1 MEKIALP
8 KKIEFKQLEGDK
20 KGLVTVEP
28 LYPGYGMTLGNS
40 IRRVLLSSLPGF
52 AVVGVKIKGVKHEF
66 MSLAGVKEDVVDIIL
81 NLKQLRLKIFEESD
95 EIIKLELDVK
105 GKKKVTAGDIKSD
118 SRVEIIN
125 KDLSI
130 ATTTEATSTLS
141 MEISVASGRGYH
153 LVEKNKKDQKE
164 VDYIDMDSIFSP
176 VLLVSTKVE
185 NIRVGKMTNWDK
197 LILEVETDG
206 TISVQKAFEDSVA
219 ILISQFNS
227 LLPEKKEEK
236 EEEVVEQKKSTV
248 KEKAKKTTAKKTEK
262 KETEKKEKKT
272 KTKK

>member
-8 KKIEFKQLEGDK
+8 KKIEFKQSEGDNS
-20 KGLVTVEP
+20 GLVIVEP
-28 LYPGYGMTLGNS
+28 LYPGYGMTIGNS
-40 IRRVLLSSLPGF
+40 IRRVLLSSLPGS

-81 NLKQLRLKIFEESD
+81 NLKQLKLKIFEDTD
-95 EIIKLELDVK
+95 EVIKLELEIK

-118 SRVEIIN
+118 SRVEIAN
-125 KDLSI
+125 KDLII

-141 MEISVASGRGYH
+141 MEISVACGRGYH
-153 LVEKNKKDQKE
+153 LVERNKKDQKE

-206 TISVQKAFEDSVA
+206 TISVQKAFEDSVE
-219 ILISQFNS
+219 ILMNQFKA
-227 LLPEKKEEK
+227 LAPEKKEV
-236 EEEVVEQKKSTV
+236 EVVEQKKST
-248 KEKAKKTTAKKTEK
+248 KAKPKVEK
-262 KETEKKEKKT
+262 KEKVEKEKKT
-272 KTKK
+272 KK